1 MATCNAEKDIFVLLT
16 ITRISKL
23 EITTDLTNKIVGLW
37 PTELGVAPANGE
49 ELRQHIVKISRQSI
63 DSVSPAAS
71 VAVNEDS
78 GGASLSD
85 AIVVK
90 DTDDE
95 FDVVIHR
102 PMPRRFRVPPAA
114 SLVTPQSIKERYAVD
129 RSFQTAEYKSLPPA
143 PRSLDRP
150 AAATPHKTTKQFD
163 RGKNNA
169 RCPSTVGKRDNG
181 PATPVSL
188 DKPAIG
194 CKTRMTDLRVRSDKD
209 IKVKSLRGD
218 SACKSSKVTEETVID
233 DLESDEETSNT
244 PTTITITRKRRR
256 GINYKWVPEIEA
268 LDSKDEDYSME
279 EDSEDERLDKRFAM
293 FCPTVATPSKPQG
306 KR

>member
-1 MATCNAEKDIFVLLT
+1 MATCNAAKDIFVLVS
-16 ITRISKL
+16 IIHISKL
-23 EITTDLTNKIVGLW
+23 EITTDLTNKIVELW

-49 ELRQHIVKISRQSI
+49 ELRQHIVKISQRLI

-90 DTDDE
+90 DTDDD

-102 PMPRRFRVPPAA
+102 PMPCRFRVPPAA
-114 SLVTPQSIKERYAVD
+114 SLVTPQSIKERYAIE

-150 AAATPHKTTKQFD
+150 AAATPQKTTKQFD
-163 RGKNNA
+163 RGKNSA
-169 RCPSTVGKRDNG
+169 RCPSTAGKQGNG

-194 CKTRMTDLRVRSDKD
+194 CKTRMTDLRVTSDK
-209 IKVKSLRGD
+209 VLRMKSLRGD

-233 DLESDEETSNT
+233 DLESDKETSNT
-244 PTTITITRKRRR
+244 PTTITTTRKRRR
-256 GINYKWVPEIEA
+256 GINYKWVP
-268 LDSKDEDYSME
+268 
-279 EDSEDERLDKRFAM
+279 
-293 FCPTVATPSKPQG
+293 
-306 KR
+306 